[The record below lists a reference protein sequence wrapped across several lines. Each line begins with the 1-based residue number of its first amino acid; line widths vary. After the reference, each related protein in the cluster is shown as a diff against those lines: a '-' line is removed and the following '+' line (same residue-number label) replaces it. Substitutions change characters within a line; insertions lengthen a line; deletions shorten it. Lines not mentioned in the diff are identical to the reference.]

1 MQSGVTIK
9 TKKMFTK
16 SNLKEYFDRYKYA
29 EIAATSAALISSQFS
44 RFFDGLTTAYLI
56 TFAEYFAFYGVIL
69 FMAYQKLA
77 KNNRFLDKKTPLKEV
92 LLLVQNLLLEFGYP
106 ALLDFF
112 FIRPFCMYWMPIL
125 TGNYF
130 MGIILGKI
138 SADSIFYGLAIV
150 NYELMKRKR

>member
-1 MQSGVTIK
+1 
-9 TKKMFTK
+9 MFNK
-16 SNLKEYFDRYKYA
+16 SNFKEWFDRYKYA
-29 EIAATSAALISSQFS
+29 ELSATSAALASSQFS
-44 RFFDGLTTAYLI
+44 RIFDGLTTAYLI
-56 TFAEYFAFYGVIL
+56 TFAEYFAFYGVIV

-77 KNNRFLDKKTPLKEV
+77 ETNRTLDKKTPLNEVV
-92 LLLVQNLLLEFGYP
+92 LLVRNLLLEFGYP

-138 SADSIFYGLAIV
+138 TADSVFYGLAIV
-150 NYELMKRKR
+150 NYELIKKKQ